1 MAIKIKQAYLFTY
14 NATLCCSWAYVLY
27 LTFKTSLA
35 DDGSLP
41 AIWKAVEFPL
51 KIAQTAAVMEVI
63 HAALGIVRS
72 PVMVTATQVASRIWI
87 LWGIVD
93 AAPQATT
100 IRSLVLLPLPYPFPR
115 LALNL
120 ATLLTAW
127 CLSEII
133 RYGFFAFKEAGLQP
147 FFLLWLRY
155 SAFIV
160 LYPLGV
166 ASELSMVWLAIPAL
180 RATDTWGVSMPN
192 PYNIGFSYW
201 IGCLLAVCAY
211 VPGFPQLYGYMVAQR
226 RKVLGIGTRQP
237 IKAKP
242 Q

>member
-180 RATDTWGVSMPN
+180 RANRYM
-192 PYNIGFSYW
+192 
-201 IGCLLAVCAY
+201 GCLYA
-211 VPGFPQLYGYMVAQR
+211 
-226 RKVLGIGTRQP
+226 
-237 IKAKP
+237 
-242 Q
+242 

>member
-1 MAIKIKQAYLFTY
+1 MK
-14 NATLCCSWAYVLY
+14 V
-27 LTFKTSLA
+27 
-35 DDGSLP
+35 
-41 AIWKAVEFPL
+41 
-51 KIAQTAAVMEVI
+51 AQTAAVMEVI

-93 AAPQATT
+93 AVPEATT
-100 IRSLVLLPLPYPFPR
+100 IRPLTILPLPSPLPTFT
-115 LALNL
+115 LSLV
-120 ATLLTAW
+120 TLLSAW
-127 CLSEII
+127 CASEII

-166 ASELSMVWLAIPAL
+166 ASELTMVWLALPTL
-180 RATDTWGVSMPN
+180 RSSGKWGIAMPN
-192 PYNIGFSYW
+192 AWNFAFTYW
-201 IGCLLAVCAY
+201 IACCIAVLAY
-211 VPGFPQLYGYMVAQR
+211 IPGFPQLYGYMVAQR
-226 RKVLGIGTRQP
+226 KKTLGGGRRTSTKV
-237 IKAKP
+237 KAKP

>member
-1 MAIKIKQAYLFTY
+1 MQ
-14 NATLCCSWAYVLY
+14 
-27 LTFKTSLA
+27 
-35 DDGSLP
+35 
-41 AIWKAVEFPL
+41 AVESPL
-51 KIAQTAAVMEVI
+51 KIAQTAAVMEVV

-93 AAPQATT
+93 AAPQAAT
-100 IRSLVLLPLPYPFPR
+100 IRSLVLLPLPSPFPR

-127 CLSEII
+127 CFSEII

-166 ASELSMVWLAIPAL
+166 ASELSMVWLALPAL
-180 RATDTWGVSMPN
+180 RATDKWGISMPN
-192 PYNIGFSYW
+192 PYNVGFTYW
-201 IGCLLAVCAY
+201 IGCLLAVGAY

-226 RKVLGIGTRQP
+226 RKVLGTGRRPPT
-237 IKAKP
+237 KVKP